1 MFLKTE
7 FVAEIEKLRKT
18 VRYHEHRYHV
28 LADPE
33 ITDQEYDE
41 LLNRLKQLEMDYPE
55 LLTPDSPTQRVGE
68 KIRDGSISVEHRV
81 PMLSL
86 DNVYSINKFLD
97 WEKRVHGLSGV
108 HHDGFIC
115 ELKIDGLS
123 VGLRYE
129 GGTLVTGV
137 SRGDGMRGEDVTA
150 NVRTICSVPL
160 YLLDTGRWRQGKVEV
175 RGEVFLPLTSF
186 QEVNQERETKGETV
200 FANPRNAAA
209 GTLRILDPRVVAGRK
224 LDFFVYQA
232 LVDGR
237 VPWSKQSEILEWL
250 TEAGFKVN
258 PCWRWC
264 RSMSEVID
272 YCQEWEEKRDQLAY
286 EIDGVVVKINS
297 IQVQE
302 DLGETSKFPR
312 WAMAYKFRSRQATTL
327 VKDIQVQVGRTGA
340 LTPVAILGPVE
351 LGGST
356 ISRSSLHND
365 DEVQRLGLK
374 IGDTVLIEKGG
385 DVIPKVVKVIDHLRP
400 DWARDFKMPQECPV
414 CGAEV
419 YRSKDETIVRCV
431 KLACPARI
439 KESILHF
446 SSRKALK
453 IDGLGSALVCQLLD
467 KGLVGD
473 PADLYALQVHDLI
486 GLDRMGLKS
495 ATNLLAQIEASK
507 KSTLSRIIFGLGIRH
522 VGERTAMVLAQ
533 QFRSLE
539 SLSRASSEHL
549 SLIFEVGPVVAES
562 IRQFFKQPSNQQILS
577 KLRQS
582 GVNLKEYQLAQQSD
596 SLKGY
601 QIVLTGKLPT
611 LTREEAR
618 VLIELQGGRV
628 TASVSKKTAFL
639 VAGEEAGAKREKA
652 RELGIPIL
660 NEMSFRKLVQNH

>member
-1 MFLKTE
+1 
-7 FVAEIEKLRKT
+7 
-18 VRYHEHRYHV
+18 
-28 LADPE
+28 
-33 ITDQEYDE
+33 
-41 LLNRLKQLEMDYPE
+41 
-55 LLTPDSPTQRVGE
+55 
-68 KIRDGSISVEHRV
+68 
-81 PMLSL
+81 
-86 DNVYSINKFLD
+86 
-97 WEKRVHGLSGV
+97 
-108 HHDGFIC
+108 
-115 ELKIDGLS
+115 
-123 VGLRYE
+123 
-129 GGTLVTGV
+129 
-137 SRGDGMRGEDVTA
+137 
-150 NVRTICSVPL
+150 
-160 YLLDTGRWRQGKVEV
+160 
-175 RGEVFLPLTSF
+175 
-186 QEVNQERETKGETV
+186 
-200 FANPRNAAA
+200 
-209 GTLRILDPRVVAGRK
+209 
-224 LDFFVYQA
+224 
-232 LVDGR
+232 
-237 VPWSKQSEILEWL
+237 
-250 TEAGFKVN
+250 
-258 PCWRWC
+258 
-264 RSMSEVID
+264 MSEVID

-582 GVNLKEYQLAQQSD
+582 GVNLEEYQSAQQSD

-628 TASVSKKTAFL
+628 IASVSKKTAFL

-660 NEMSFRKLVQNH
+660 NEMGFLKLVQNH

>member
-1 MFLKTE
+1 MSLKTGP
-7 FVAEIEKLRKT
+7 VTVIDKLRKT
-18 VRYHEHRYHV
+18 LRHHEHRYHV
-28 LADPE
+28 LADAE

-41 LLNRLKQLEMDYPE
+41 LLNRLKQLEMAYPE
-55 LLTPDSPTQRVGE
+55 LVTPDSPTQRIGE
-68 KIRDGSISVEHRV
+68 KLREESASVEHSV

-86 DNVYSINKFLD
+86 DNAYSINELLD

-108 HHDGFIC
+108 QHNGFVC

-123 VGLRYE
+123 VTLRFE
-129 GGTLVTGV
+129 RGELVLGIT
-137 SRGDGMRGEDVTA
+137 RGDGLRGEDVTA
-150 NVRTICSVPL
+150 NVRTIRSVPL
-160 YLLDTGRWRQGKVEV
+160 YLLDSARWGQGKVEV

-186 QEVNQERETKGETV
+186 QEVNQERETKGESV

-232 LVDGR
+232 LVDGGI
-237 VPWSKQSEILEWL
+237 PWSKQSEILEWL
-250 TEAGFKVN
+250 TRAGFKVN
-258 PCWRWC
+258 PRWRRC

-272 YCQEWEEKRDQLAY
+272 YCQEWEEKRDQLTY

-302 DLGETSKFPR
+302 DLGATSKFPR
-312 WAMAYKFRSRQATTL
+312 WAMAYKFRPRCATTL

-356 ISRSSLHND
+356 ISRSSLHNN

-385 DVIPKVVKVIDHLRP
+385 DVIPKVVQVIDHLRP
-400 DWARDFKMPQECPV
+400 DWAKDFKMPQQCPV
-414 CGAEV
+414 CGGEV
-419 YRSKDETIVRCV
+419 CRSKDETIVRCV

-446 SSRKALK
+446 ASRRALR
-453 IDGLGSALVCQLLD
+453 IEGIGEALVSQLLNR
-467 KGLVGD
+467 GLVRD
-473 PADLYALQVHDLI
+473 PADLYALQAHDLV
-486 GLDRMGLKS
+486 GLDRMGPKS
-495 ATNLLAQIEASK
+495 AANLLAQIEASK
-507 KSTLSRIIFGLGIRH
+507 KSSLSRVIFGLGIRH

-539 SLSRASSEHL
+539 SLSRVSPENL

-562 IRQFFKQPSNQQILS
+562 IRQFFTQPSNQTILS
-577 KLRQS
+577 KLHQS
-582 GVNLKEYQLAQQSD
+582 GVNLKESQSAKQSD
-596 SLKGY
+596 TLRGH

-618 VLIELQGGRV
+618 ALIELQGGRV

-639 VAGEEAGAKREKA
+639 IAGEEAGAKLEKA

-660 NEMSFRKLVQNH
+660 NEMDFRKLVQPH